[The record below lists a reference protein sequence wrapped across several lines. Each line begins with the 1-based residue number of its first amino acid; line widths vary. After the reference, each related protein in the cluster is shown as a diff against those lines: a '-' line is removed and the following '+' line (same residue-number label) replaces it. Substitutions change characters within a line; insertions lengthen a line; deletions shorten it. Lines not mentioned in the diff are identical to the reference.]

1 LIEVDPTIEAN
12 IHTVLEDHTAG
23 DPMRA
28 AVEWK
33 KIARSRK
40 KAELG
45 LPTGYSCPSDH
56 GLR

>member
-1 LIEVDPTIEAN
+1 LIGIDPTIEAN
-12 IHTVLEDHTAG
+12 IYTVLEDHTAG

-28 AVEWK
+28 DVEWK

-45 LPTGYSCPSDH
+45 PLTGYSCPSDH